1 MSKSIL
7 FLSCTIIH
15 LLESQ
20 SKSDDTSRT
29 DTLLISR
36 IQRSGH
42 CSVFFAVVKYHS
54 YPKRSNIATD
64 GAIFVGSGLVCSQKS
79 PTKSAESSIVG
90 GH

>member
-20 SKSDDTSRT
+20 SKSDDTSWT

-36 IQRSGH
+36 IQICGH
-42 CSVFFAVVKYHS
+42 CSFLLAVVKYHS

-64 GAIFVGSGLVCSQKS
+64 GAILVCSGSVSIQKS
-79 PTKSAESSIVG
+79 STKSAGSSIVC